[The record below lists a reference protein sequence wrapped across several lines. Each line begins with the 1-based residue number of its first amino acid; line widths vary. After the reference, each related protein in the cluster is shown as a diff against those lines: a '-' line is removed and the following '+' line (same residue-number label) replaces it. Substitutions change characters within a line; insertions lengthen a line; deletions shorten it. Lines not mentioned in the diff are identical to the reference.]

1 MQKNSRYELELN
13 KTKEINV
20 QHKNNLESIRDKHE
34 MVVDTLNSE
43 IDALKQSIGN
53 SIKMESSLKEMQMNY
68 EFLSDENRQLI
79 SDMQVLNKN
88 YDQLESESKKVM
100 HQLTQMNNLVNSLN
114 ANILKKDERLQLL
127 TCENDKIHKKMAEN
141 VNKNRLLM
149 NSLDNQSEVN
159 KALTQG
165 DQRKLFEEKD
175 RQIQQKNKVINEL
188 EVTLEQNNEYI

>member
-1 MQKNSRYELELN
+1 
-13 KTKEINV
+13 
-20 QHKNNLESIRDKHE
+20 
-34 MVVDTLNSE
+34 
-43 IDALKQSIGN
+43 
-53 SIKMESSLKEMQMNY
+53 MESSLKEMQMNY